1 MSRSLRTFGKALG
14 VLIMLVGLSG
24 IPGDLA
30 NWASWVG
37 ETSGE
42 QWRWALLL
50 LGLAAAVGSS
60 VPDLWERFGR
70 QQPSSD
76 GTTGPPPARAGRG
89 ELPTGTVTFLFTD
102 IEGSTRL
109 LQELGEGYAALRDD
123 QAAIVRHA
131 VREAAGV
138 EVSTEGDSFFVA
150 FGSPVAA
157 VRAAVAAQ
165 QGLAGHH
172 WPAGA
177 PPRVRMGLHTGDG
190 VLGGDNYVGIDVN
203 R

>member
-131 VREAAGV
+131 VRSPGQPMV
-138 EVSTEGDSFFVA
+138 GRSWSRTPPGGWSPTPSRTGCRCGTSDSTGC
-150 FGSPVAA
+150 GTSPSPSTCTT
-157 VRAAVAAQ
+157 
-165 QGLAGHH
+165 
-172 WPAGA
+172 W
-177 PPRVRMGLHTGDG
+177 
-190 VLGGDNYVGIDVN
+190 
-203 R
+203 